1 MISVK
6 DYVETQA
13 RLLNQLQ
20 LDPVEQVI
28 ARLERARVEGR
39 RVFLFGNGGSAAT
52 ASHFACDLGKGTIQP
67 NRPRFKVISLVDNV
81 PTLTA
86 YANDF
91 GFDTVFEGQLT
102 TLAQPGDL
110 AIAFS
115 GSGNSPN
122 VVRAM
127 EAAEKIG
134 IVTIGFTG
142 FDGGKLKERVALN
155 VHVPVHSFPLV
166 EDVHLMLTHAICE
179 VFKLPHDP
187 H

>member
-67 NRPRFKVISLVDNV
+67 KRPCFKVISLV
-81 PTLTA
+81 A
-86 YANDF
+86 YF
-91 GFDTVFEGQLT
+91 VYIL
-102 TLAQPGDL
+102 
-110 AIAFS
+110 
-115 GSGNSPN
+115 
-122 VVRAM
+122 
-127 EAAEKIG
+127 
-134 IVTIGFTG
+134 
-142 FDGGKLKERVALN
+142 
-155 VHVPVHSFPLV
+155 
-166 EDVHLMLTHAICE
+166 
-179 VFKLPHDP
+179 
-187 H
+187 